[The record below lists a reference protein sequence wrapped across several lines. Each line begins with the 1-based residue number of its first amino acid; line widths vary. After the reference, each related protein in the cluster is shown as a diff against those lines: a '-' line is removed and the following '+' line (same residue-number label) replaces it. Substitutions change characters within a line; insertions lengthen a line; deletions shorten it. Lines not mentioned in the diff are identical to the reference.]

1 LCSGPLL
8 SKSKG
13 GFFVPQGVKC
23 SVANCTYY
31 AEGNNCAAEV
41 IMVEIDRKAN
51 TNYKEEIGEI
61 GVSTDRKE
69 QASYSSETCCHTFK
83 PRNKA

>member
-1 LCSGPLL
+1 
-8 SKSKG
+8 
-13 GFFVPQGVKC
+13 
-23 SVANCTYY
+23 
-31 AEGNNCAAEV
+31 
-41 IMVEIDRKAN
+41 MVEIDRKAN